1 MYVSVENLLKNA
13 ILLGKHNRRVHISL
27 TCATL
32 QKYTIMTQGLI
43 KAYHFLKVAKK
54 CI

>member
-13 ILLGKHNRRVHISL
+13 ILLGKHNQRVGIYL
-27 TCATL
+27 FATL

-54 CI
+54 VI